1 MPEQALMLD
10 SGDVRLEARYA
21 PGQGRDA
28 VVICHPHPEYGGSM
42 DNNVVLAARDALAAQ
57 GYGTLRFNFRGVGQS
72 GGRYSGGVGEAA
84 DVRYLM
90 TDLAQRERATVH
102 LAAYS
107 FGAWVALQ
115 ATAESAPPASLL
127 LFSPPVDFMPFDE
140 LRLPDTTC
148 LITLGDRDEFCA
160 LASLEGW
167 LAKQPREHVQ
177 RIVLKGGDHFY
188 RGQETALRQAIAE
201 FVGADK

>member
-1 MPEQALMLD
+1 MRMFVL
-10 SGDVRLEARYA
+10 G
-21 PGQGRDA
+21 A
-28 VVICHPHPEYGGSM
+28 V
-42 DNNVVLAARDALAAQ
+42 ALAFVCA
-57 GYGTLRFNFRGVGQS
+57 S
-72 GGRYSGGVGEAA
+72 AA
-84 DVRYLM
+84 GPVN
-90 TDLAQRERATVH
+90 AG
-102 LAAYS
+102 AAED
-107 FGAWVALQ
+107 AAALK

-167 LAKQPREHVQ
+167 LAKQPRERVQ

-188 RGQETALRQAIAE
+188 RGQETALKQAITE
-201 FVGADK
+201 FVGANKHR